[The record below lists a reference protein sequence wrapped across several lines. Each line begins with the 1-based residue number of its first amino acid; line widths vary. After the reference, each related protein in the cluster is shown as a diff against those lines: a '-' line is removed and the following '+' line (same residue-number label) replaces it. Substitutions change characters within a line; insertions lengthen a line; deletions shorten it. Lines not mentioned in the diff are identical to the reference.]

1 MPFRIAISGLQAA
14 QTDLNV
20 IGNNIANVNTTG
32 FKQSRA
38 EFQSVYSVSNVG
50 NSGDSPGR
58 GVNTARV
65 AQQFTQ
71 GNINFTNN
79 GLDLAIS
86 GQGFFVL
93 DDNGSRVYSRE
104 GAFGMDR
111 DGYVVNANN
120 QRLITFGTDQS
131 GIITSATGPLRIA
144 LSDITPEP
152 TTAIDIGVNLDA
164 ADSPPT
170 VGPFDPLNASS
181 YNSSTAV
188 NVYDSL
194 GGQHIMQVYFVKAA
208 AANTWNTYST
218 VDGAVV
224 GGPSTL
230 TFDTTGAVA
239 TPASGQIAVPAF
251 TAVTGTDPM
260 NVTLHVDRSTQFGSE
275 FGVNSLTQDGYA
287 SGRFVGIDIDESGVI
302 FARFSNGRSE
312 VQGQVALANFANPQG
327 LRALGE
333 NTWAE
338 TYTSGLEL
346 EGAPGTASLGLLQAG
361 ALEDSNVDLSEQLVR
376 LIVAQR
382 NFQANTQVISTAN
395 AVTQAVIGIR

>member
-14 QTDLNV
+14 QTELNV
-20 IGNNIANVNTTG
+20 IGNNIANVNTSG

-38 EFQSVYSVSNVG
+38 EFQSVYAVSN
-50 NSGDSPGR
+50 SGGGSESPGR
-58 GVNTARV
+58 GVNTARI

-71 GNINFTNN
+71 GNISFTNSD
-79 GLDLAIS
+79 LDLAIS
-86 GQGFFVL
+86 GQGFFIL
-93 DDNGSRVYSRE
+93 DDNGGRVYSRE

-111 DGYVVNANN
+111 DGYVVNANG
-120 QRLITFGTDQS
+120 QRIITFGTDDS
-131 GIITSATGPLRIA
+131 GIITSATGPLQIR
-144 LSDITPEP
+144 LSDIEP
-152 TTAIDIGVNLDA
+152 AATTRADLGVNLDA
-164 ADSPPT
+164 AEAPPSIAT
-170 VGPFDPLNASS
+170 FDPLDAAS

-194 GGQHIMQVYFVKAA
+194 GSQHIMQVYFIKAA
-208 AANTWNTYST
+208 TPNTWNSYAT
-218 VDGAVV
+218 VDGTVV
-224 GGPSTL
+224 NGPAPMAFDSAGSL
-230 TFDTTGAVA
+230 T
-239 TPASGQIAVPAF
+239 TPASGQIAIPPF
-251 TAVTGTDPM
+251 TPPGGAAAM
-260 NVTLHVDRSTQFGSE
+260 NVTLNVARATQFGSD

-287 SGRFVGIDIDESGVI
+287 SGRFVGIDIDEEGVI

-327 LRALGE
+327 LRPLGE

-338 TYTSGLEL
+338 TFSSGLEL
-346 EGAPGTASLGLLQAG
+346 EGAPGTASLGLLQNG